1 MNTDKIRAAIGER
14 KQRVIAREM
23 GISEQYL
30 SDILH
35 GRRLISVNAALEF
48 ERVLNLDALGLM
60 YAQCVEMV
68 SIAWQMRRKER

>member
-1 MNTDKIRAAIGER
+1 VNREKIRAAIGDR
-14 KQRVIAREM
+14 KQRDVARAM

-35 GRRLISVNAALEF
+35 GRRLVSVNAALEF

-60 YAQCVEMV
+60 YAQCIELIEM
-68 SIAWQMRRKER
+68 ARTETRTT